1 MKKIRVLFVC
11 LGNICRSPA
20 AEGVL
25 IHKIKEAGLS
35 DRIEVDSAGTGTWHL
50 GKSADPRM
58 LEAAKNRGIHLPS
71 ICRQVTKE
79 DFCDFDWIV
88 AMDGDNL
95 KNLTALRPNQASAHL
110 VPMREFVKS
119 REISGIPDPYFGGA
133 EGFELV
139 LDLLDEG
146 CSNLLR
152 NICETGRLL

>member
-25 IHKIKEAGLS
+25 IHQIRQAGLT

-58 LEAAKNRGIHLPS
+58 LNASAKRGIHLPS
-71 ICRQVTKE
+71 ICRQITKE
-79 DFCDFDWIV
+79 DFCEFDWIIP
-88 AMDGDNL
+88 MDADNL
-95 KNLTALRPNQASAHL
+95 KNVTEIRPENATAAL
-110 VPMREFVKS
+110 VPMKDFIKS
-119 REISGIPDPYFGGA
+119 REVAGIPDPYFGGP

-139 LDLLDEG
+139 LDLLNEG
-146 CSNLLR
+146 CKNLLQ
-152 NICETGRLL
+152 NICEKRGLV